1 MTLKPIQHQNMT
13 DAVYASLRE
22 AILSREFAPGQ
33 RIDVDGLRQ
42 QLGVSRTPLK
52 DALNRLAMEGL
63 IRVVPRQGT
72 FVTALGPDEMADI
85 CDVRGVLEQY
95 AVERGILQI
104 TPAHLQRMRA
114 HVQGLRDALDA
125 DGKCRDHLAFV
136 AHDHGFHRVI
146 VEAAGSPK
154 LEEVYEALNV
164 HIQVARVYY
173 MDADKRIDQV
183 CAEHHAILRAYEA
196 RDVEAAKAAMAIH
209 LATAKQA
216 AVERL
221 R

>member
-1 MTLKPIQHQNMT
+1 MTLKPIRHQNMT

-22 AILSREFAPGQ
+22 AIFSREFAPGQ

-63 IRVVPRQGT
+63 IRVLPRQGT
-72 FVTALGPDEMADI
+72 FVTTLQPEEMADI
-85 CDVRGVLEQY
+85 CDVRVVLEQY
-95 AVERGILQI
+95 AVERGIARI
-104 TPAHLQRMRA
+104 TPTHLEHLRA
-114 HVQGLRDALDA
+114 HVRGLRETLDA
-125 DGKCRDHLAFV
+125 NGHCCDHLGFV

-146 VEAAGSPK
+146 VAAAGSPR

-183 CAEHHAILRAYEA
+183 CTEHMAILRAYEA
-196 RDVEAAKAAMAIH
+196 RDVEAAKAAMSIH
-209 LATAKQA
+209 LATSKQA
-216 AVERL
+216 VLERL